1 MDLKVRKSIIPQ
13 RTHGSV
19 DMIQSFG
26 INPQKNSGWWD
37 LNQLLI
43 QQAQEA
49 SSMRL
54 DLDM

>member
-26 INPQKNSGWWD
+26 INPQKNSGW
-37 LNQLLI
+37 
-43 QQAQEA
+43 
-49 SSMRL
+49 
-54 DLDM
+54 